1 MTQDSRF
8 PCRPRAGRTT
18 RIERRGTRGRLIRC
32 LALAAALLG
41 SLQANAQSRLD
52 TELPSYEK
60 VSGVSGTLS
69 SAGSD
74 TLANLMT
81 LWSEEFKRFYPNVT
95 VQIQASG
102 SSTAPTALTEGTAN
116 IGPMSR
122 LMRDQEV
129 EAFESRYGYKPTLYA
144 VAIDALSV
152 FVHKDNPVEGLTLA
166 QLDGIFS
173 ATLNC
178 PGAENIELWGQ
189 VGLEGSW
196 ANREIQRYGR
206 NSVSGTYGHFKERAL
221 CRGDF
226 RNSVNEQPGS
236 ASVVQS
242 VATSLNGIGYSGM
255 GYATSSVRA
264 VPIARAAG
272 EPFVAPSM
280 DNAIAGAYPMARFLY
295 IYVNDPPEQPMAPL
309 VREFV
314 RMALSREGQ
323 AVVLRDGYVP
333 FPAIVASRE
342 RARLEVPAVAARPA
356 E

>member
-1 MTQDSRF
+1 MIRYTHQSG
-8 PCRPRAGRTT
+8 RPGARRNRSVHPSGRPSWFAWVAT
-18 RIERRGTRGRLIRC
+18 
-32 LALAAALLG
+32 LALTLAASPAT
-41 SLQANAQSRLD
+41 AQTRLD
-52 TELPSYEK
+52 PELPPYEK

-95 VQIQASG
+95 VQIQAAG

-122 LMRDQEV
+122 LMRDQEI
-129 EAFESRYGYKPTLYA
+129 EAFESRFGYPPTLYA

-152 FVHKDNPVEGLTLA
+152 FVHKDNPIEGLTLA

-178 PGAENIELWGQ
+178 SGAREIERWGEL
-189 VGLEGSW
+189 GLEGSW

-226 RNSVNEQPGS
+226 RSSVNEQPGS

-264 VPIARAAG
+264 LPIARAAG
-272 EPFVAPSM
+272 EPYIEPSM
-280 DNAIAGAYPMARFLY
+280 ENAIAGAYPMARFLY
-295 IYVNDPPEQPMAPL
+295 IYVNDPPNQPMSPL

-333 FPAIVASRE
+333 FPAVVASRE
-342 RARLEVPAVAARPA
+342 RARIEPPPPVAALK

>member
-1 MTQDSRF
+1 MTSNRSF
-8 PCRPRAGRTT
+8 
-18 RIERRGTRGRLIRC
+18 IL
-32 LALAAALLG
+32 LAAALAALAPSIG
-41 SLQANAQSRLD
+41 AAQNRLD
-52 TELPSYEK
+52 QELPTYTPVE
-60 VSGVSGTLS
+60 GVSGTLS

-81 LWSEEFKRFYPNVT
+81 LWSEEFRRYYPSVT
-95 VQIQASG
+95 VQIQAAG

-122 LMRDQEV
+122 LMRDQEI
-129 EAFESRYGYKPTLYA
+129 EAFENRYGYKPTLYA

-152 FVHKDNPVEGLTLA
+152 FVHADNPIEGLTLT

-173 ATLNC
+173 ATRSC
-178 PGAENIELWGQ
+178 PGATDLQRWGQ
-189 VGLEGSW
+189 LGLGGSW
-196 ANREIQRYGR
+196 ENREIQRYGR

-226 RNSVNEQPGS
+226 RDSVNEQPGS

-255 GYATSSVRA
+255 GYTTSSVRA
-264 VPIARAAG
+264 LPIAREAG
-272 EPFVAPSM
+272 GPFVEPTT
-280 DNAIAGAYPMARFLY
+280 DNAIAGAYPMSRLLY
-295 IYVNDPPEQPMAPL
+295 LYVNDPPDQPMSPV

-314 RMALSREGQ
+314 RMTLSREGQ

-333 FPAIVASRE
+333 FPAM
-342 RARLEVPAVAARPA
+342 VAARERDKLEPVVAAAPA

>member
-1 MTQDSRF
+1 MKSRTF
-8 PCRPRAGRTT
+8 LLTT
-18 RIERRGTRGRLIRC
+18 CLLVLLAPLRGD
-32 LALAAALLG
+32 
-41 SLQANAQSRLD
+41 AQSRLD
-52 TELPSYEK
+52 PELPAYEK
-60 VSGVSGTLS
+60 ISGVSGTLS

-81 LWSEEFKRFYPNVT
+81 LWSDEFKRFYPNVT
-95 VQIQASG
+95 VQIQAAG

-122 LMRDQEV
+122 LMRDQEI
-129 EAFESRYGYKPTLYA
+129 EAFEQRFGYKPTLFA

-152 FVHKDNPVEGLTLA
+152 FVHKDNPIAGMTLEE
-166 QLDGIFS
+166 LDGVFS
-173 ATLNC
+173 ATRNC
-178 PGAENIELWGQ
+178 PGARTIDRWGQ
-189 VGLEGSW
+189 LGLTGSW
-196 ANREIQRYGR
+196 ENREIQRYGR

-264 VPIARAAG
+264 IPIARAAG
-272 EPFVAPSM
+272 EPFIEPSM

-295 IYVNDPPEQPMAPL
+295 LYVNDPPDQPMSPL
-309 VREFV
+309 IREFV

-333 FPAIVASRE
+333 FPATVAARE
-342 RARLEVPAVAARPA
+342 RARLDPPAPA
-356 E
+356 SPETGESSG

>member
-1 MTQDSRF
+1 MKRNFLLVATLAS
-8 PCRPRAGRTT
+8 
-18 RIERRGTRGRLIRC
+18 
-32 LALAAALLG
+32 LALAWPTI
-41 SLQANAQSRLD
+41 SQSQARIDS
-52 TELPSYEK
+52 ELPEYQK
-60 VSGVSGTLS
+60 VNGVSGTIS

-81 LWSEEFKRFYPNVT
+81 LWSQEFRRFYPNVT

-122 LMRDQEV
+122 LMRDQEI
-129 EAFESRYGYKPTLYA
+129 EAFENRFGYPPTLFA

-152 FVHKDNPVEGLTLA
+152 FVHKDNPIEGLTLT

-173 ATLNC
+173 ATRNC
-178 PGAENIELWGQ
+178 PGTRDVDAWGQ
-189 VGLEGSW
+189 LGLDGSW
-196 ANREIQRYGR
+196 ATREIQLYGR

-226 RNSVNEQPGS
+226 RSTVNEQPGS

-255 GYATSSVRA
+255 GYSTSSVRA
-264 VPIARAAG
+264 VPIAREAG
-272 EPFVAPSM
+272 MPFVEPNM

-295 IYVNDPPEQPMAPL
+295 LYVNKPPDGPMRPL
-309 VREFV
+309 ISEFV
-314 RMALSREGQ
+314 RMVLSREGQ
-323 AVVLRDGYVP
+323 AVVVRDGYVP
-333 FPAIVASRE
+333 FPANVAARE
-342 RARLEVPAVAARPA
+342 RARLDAPVEAAV

>member
-1 MTQDSRF
+1 MK
-8 PCRPRAGRTT
+8 
-18 RIERRGTRGRLIRC
+18 RLTPF
-32 LALAAALLG
+32 AALVAVLAILAPLASHG
-41 SLQANAQSRLD
+41 QARLD
-52 TELPSYEK
+52 PELPSYEK
-60 VSGVSGTLS
+60 VPDVSGTLS

-81 LWSEEFKRFYPNVT
+81 LWSEEFKRYYPNVT
-95 VQIQASG
+95 VQIQAAG

-116 IGPMSR
+116 LGPMSR
-122 LMRDQEV
+122 LMRDQEI
-129 EAFESRYGYKPTLYA
+129 EAFENRFGYKPTLYA

-152 FVHKDNPVEGLTLA
+152 FVHKDNPIEGLTLTE
-166 QLDGIFS
+166 LDGVFS

-178 PGAENIELWGQ
+178 PGSTMITRWGQ
-189 VGLEGSW
+189 LGLGGSW
-196 ANREIQRYGR
+196 ENREIQLFGR

-255 GYATSSVRA
+255 GYGTSSVRA
-264 VPIARAAG
+264 IPIAREAG
-272 EPFVAPSM
+272 EPFVEPNM
-280 DNAIAGAYPMARFLY
+280 ENAIAGAYPMARFLY
-295 IYVNDPPEQPMAPL
+295 LYVNDPPDAPLSPL

-323 AVVLRDGYVP
+323 AVVLRDGYVS
-333 FPAIVASRE
+333 FPAT
-342 RARLEVPAVAARPA
+342 VAARERERLPQAPVERA
-356 E
+356 EMEAPSAR

>member
-1 MTQDSRF
+1 MHTIKTLF
-8 PCRPRAGRTT
+8 LVLT
-18 RIERRGTRGRLIRC
+18 
-32 LALAAALLG
+32 LAAAPLVAKA
-41 SLQANAQSRLD
+41 QARLD
-52 TELPSYEK
+52 PELPPYEK
-60 VSGVSGTLS
+60 VAGISGTLS

-74 TLANLMT
+74 TLANVMT
-81 LWSEEFKRFYPNVT
+81 LWSEEFKRFYPSVT
-95 VQIQASG
+95 VQIQAAG

-122 LMRDQEV
+122 LMRDQEI
-129 EAFESRYGYKPTLYA
+129 EAFERRYGYKPTLYA

-152 FVHKDNPVEGLTLA
+152 FVHKDNPIEGLTLA

-178 PGAENIELWGQ
+178 PGAVPIDRWGQ
-189 VGLEGSW
+189 LGLGGSW
-196 ANREIQRYGR
+196 ENRQIQRYGR

-226 RNSVNEQPGS
+226 RSTVNEQPGS

-264 VPIARAAG
+264 VPIAREAG
-272 EPFVAPSM
+272 EPYIAPTTE
-280 DNAIAGAYPMARFLY
+280 NALAGAYPMARFLY
-295 IYVNDPPEQPMAPL
+295 VYVNDPPDQALSPL

-314 RMALSREGQ
+314 RMTLSREGQ
-323 AVVLRDGYVP
+323 AVVLRDGYVS

-342 RARLEVPAVAARPA
+342 RDKIPPAVPPPVAGR
-356 E
+356 

>member
-1 MTQDSRF
+1 MKRSILMTLSLVSLG
-8 PCRPRAGRTT
+8 A
-18 RIERRGTRGRLIRC
+18 L
-32 LALAAALLG
+32 LAAGTAQG
-41 SLQANAQSRLD
+41 QARLD
-52 TELPSYEK
+52 PELPPYEK

-81 LWSEEFKRFYPNVT
+81 LWSEEFRRFYPNVT
-95 VQIQASG
+95 VQIQAAG

-122 LMRDQEV
+122 LMRDQEI
-129 EAFESRYGYKPTLYA
+129 EAFERRFGYKPTLFA

-152 FVHKDNPVEGLTLA
+152 FVHKDNPIEGLTLT

-173 ATLNC
+173 ATRNC
-178 PGAENIELWGQ
+178 PGALPVDRWGQ
-189 VGLEGSW
+189 LGLTGSW
-196 ANREIQRYGR
+196 AEREIQRYGR

-221 CRGDF
+221 CGGDF
-226 RNSVNEQPGS
+226 RSSVNEQPGS

-264 VPIARAAG
+264 LPIARDADSD
-272 EPFVAPSM
+272 FVAPNM
-280 DNAIAGAYPMARFLY
+280 ENAIAGAYPMARFLY
-295 IYVNDPPEQPMAPL
+295 VYVNDPPDQPLSPL
-309 VREFV
+309 IREFV

-323 AVVLRDGYVP
+323 AVVVRDGYVP
-333 FPAIVASRE
+333 FPA
-342 RARLEVPAVAARPA
+342 AVAARERNRLGPA
-356 E
+356 IADAPVAAQ

>member
-1 MTQDSRF
+1 MKHKSLLT
-8 PCRPRAGRTT
+8 A
-18 RIERRGTRGRLIRC
+18 
-32 LALAAALLG
+32 ALACLVF
-41 SLQANAQSRLD
+41 LQPDISQAQARVD
-52 TELPSYEK
+52 PELPEYVK
-60 VSGVSGTLS
+60 VNDISGTLS

-81 LWSEEFKRFYPNVT
+81 LWSQEFRRYYPNVT

-129 EAFESRYGYKPTLYA
+129 EAFENRFGYKPTLFA

-152 FVHKDNPVEGLTLA
+152 FVHKDNPIEGLTLT

-173 ATLNC
+173 ATRNC
-178 PGAENIELWGQ
+178 QGAINIEEWGQ
-189 VGLEGSW
+189 LGLEGSW
-196 ANREIQRYGR
+196 TTREIQLYGR

-226 RNSVNEQPGS
+226 RSTVNEQPGS

-242 VATSLNGIGYSGM
+242 VAMSLNGIGYSGM
-255 GYATSSVRA
+255 GYSTSSVRA
-264 VPIARAAG
+264 IPISREAG
-272 EPFVAPSM
+272 APFVEPDM
-280 DNAIAGAYPMARFLY
+280 ENAIAGAYPMARFLY
-295 IYVNDPPEQPMAPL
+295 LYVNKPPDGPMRPMIS
-309 VREFV
+309 EFV
-314 RMALSREGQ
+314 RMVLSREGQ
-323 AVVLRDGYVP
+323 AVVVRDGYVP
-333 FPAIVASRE
+333 FPANVAARE
-342 RARLEVPAVAARPA
+342 RARLDQPVVSET